1 MNLYTFPILR
11 LLADGKFHSGQTI
24 AKQLNVSR
32 ATVWNA
38 IKQAEALC
46 VEVFSVR
53 GRGYKLAQAFTL
65 LDEQAILQAM
75 GNITNLGNPA
85 ILQNLEIH
93 DHLES
98 TNTYLMKKI
107 SSGLTHATCVAA
119 NLQTN
124 GRGRRGRSW
133 QAGLG
138 ASLTFSLLWRFQCG
152 AAALS
157 GLSLAVGVALVRALH
172 SLGIT
177 QAQLKWPNDVLIGRE
192 KLAGILIELQG
203 DMEGPSA
210 AVIGIGINL
219 NLPESIKQQID
230 QPATDLASV
239 STQVIN
245 PNELLGVLLKNLV
258 EVLRDFEQYGFAQLR
273 DEWTEHHAY
282 HLQAVKMLHPDGR
295 ETVGTVID
303 VAEDGILLVRT
314 AQGVQRFLSGEIS
327 LRGV

>member
-1 MNLYTFPILR
+1 MNAHTFPILR
-11 LLADGKFHSGQTI
+11 LLSDGKFHSGQTI
-24 AKQLNVSR
+24 AQQLKVSR

-38 IKQAEALC
+38 IKQAEVLGINI
-46 VEVFSVR
+46 FSVR
-53 GRGYKLAQAFTL
+53 GRGYKLAQAVTL
-65 LDEQAILQAM
+65 LDQQAILHAIGEQA
-75 GNITNLGNPA
+75 TL
-85 ILQNLEIH
+85 LEVEVH

-107 SSGLTHATCVAA
+107 SIAHAQATCVAA

-124 GRGRRGRSW
+124 GRGRRGRTW

-152 AAALS
+152 ASALS

-172 SLGIT
+172 SFGIS

-230 QPATDLASV
+230 QPATDLASA
-239 STQVIN
+239 SPQKIN
-245 PNELLGVLLKNLV
+245 PNELLGVLLKNLT
-258 EVLRDFEQYGFAQLR
+258 EVLSNFERHGFAQLR
-273 DEWTEHHAY
+273 DEWTKHHAY
-282 HLQAVKMLHPDGR
+282 HQQAVKMLHPDGR
-295 ETVGTVID
+295 ESLGTVLD
-303 VAEDGILLVRT
+303 VAEDGILLVKT
-314 AQGVQRFLSGEIS
+314 AQGEQRFLSGEIS